1 MMRVLAVGLRLLAA
15 IFQLFPIRR
24 RVALLSRQSQ
34 TPSAD
39 FRLLAARLCEDE
51 PTLTVTI
58 STTESELSGKLQFAL
73 HMLRHLWLACTSRVV
88 ILDGYNPAVCIPKK
102 RKGIF
107 VIQLWHA
114 AGAIKRFG
122 YQCLDT
128 PAGRTSEQARVA
140 CMHMNYDLI
149 IAAGPGAIEAYAQAF
164 GYSQDRVCAF
174 GLPHLEALAKRMS
187 TQDASGSLREQYPWL
202 DNCNINLLYAPTLR
216 RDEDEHWLTSAVD
229 DLALALSETDV
240 NLIVSKHPL
249 TVIDETVLSRHDHV
263 YVLPG
268 KSTTSLLPIADIMV
282 SDYSAI
288 SLEAGLIGVPV
299 LFFMPDIERY
309 KTSPGLNIDPV
320 ADPLLFGTASAQEI
334 AKVVGDS
341 ERISD
346 IRSKFDIFI
355 RRYFDGVDM
364 TQSTIRLAKL
374 IKEHLG

>member
-1 MMRVLAVGLRLLAA
+1 
-15 IFQLFPIRR
+15 
-24 RVALLSRQSQ
+24 
-34 TPSAD
+34 
-39 FRLLAARLCEDE
+39 
-51 PTLTVTI
+51 
-58 STTESELSGKLQFAL
+58 
-73 HMLRHLWLACTSRVV
+73 
-88 ILDGYNPAVCIPKK
+88 
-102 RKGIF
+102 
-107 VIQLWHA
+107 
-114 AGAIKRFG
+114 
-122 YQCLDT
+122 
-128 PAGRTSEQARVA
+128 
-140 CMHMNYDLI
+140 
-149 IAAGPGAIEAYAQAF
+149 
-164 GYSQDRVCAF
+164 
-174 GLPHLEALAKRMS
+174 MS
-187 TQDASGSLREQYPWL
+187 TQDASCSLREQYPWL
-202 DNCNINLLYAPTLR
+202 DNGNINVLYAPTLR
-216 RDEDEHWLTSAVD
+216 RDEDAHWLTSAVD

-268 KSTTSLLPIADIMV
+268 KSTTSLLPIADIMI

-320 ADPLLFGTASAQEI
+320 TDPLLFGTTSAQEI

-341 ERISD
+341 ELISD
-346 IRSKFDIFI
+346 IRSKYDIFI